1 MISDFLYSFK
11 DFHVFFNLFNYISF
25 RAGLSLVFSFTIIIL
40 LMPSWIN
47 IQLKLFPKGQPI
59 RNDGPKTHLSKE
71 GTPTFGGVLII
82 FSIILNTIFW
92 SSDFSKFNY
101 ILLFT
106 LIVFGL
112 IGFYDDYQKVKF
124 SRGISTKRKFLF
136 QILCTVLLYF
146 IISYNGYDLNNFY
159 IPFLKD
165 ISIELGLF
173 YFFSHTFY
181 YYWIN

>member
-1 MISDFLYSFK
+1 MISDFLYTFK
-11 DFHVFFNLFNYISF
+11 EVHVFFNLFNYISF

-136 QILCTVLLYF
+136 QRASKNTIKKVKVFKYR
-146 IISYNGYDLNNFY
+146 NKFY
-159 IPFLKD
+159 RINWSCESHNRGVFLPA
-165 ISIELGLF
+165 
-173 YFFSHTFY
+173 
-181 YYWIN
+181 